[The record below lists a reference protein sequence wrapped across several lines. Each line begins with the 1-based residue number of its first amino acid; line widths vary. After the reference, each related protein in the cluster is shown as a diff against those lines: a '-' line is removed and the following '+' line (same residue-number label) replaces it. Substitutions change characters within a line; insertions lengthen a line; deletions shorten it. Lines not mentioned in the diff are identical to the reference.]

1 MIESYSFGN
10 IKINGKSYTSDVIIY
25 EDRVDGNWW
34 RKEGHSL
41 HPEDLKEMVKEKP
54 EVIIIGT
61 GAYGVMKI
69 PEETVEW
76 IESSG
81 IEIMGKPT
89 KEAVD
94 LYNEIAGRKKTFA
107 GLHLTC

>member
-1 MIESYSFGN
+1 MIESYTFGN

-69 PEETVEW
+69 PKKLW
-76 IESSG
+76 NG
-81 IEIMGKPT
+81 LNP
-89 KEAVD
+89 
-94 LYNEIAGRKKTFA
+94 AG
-107 GLHLTC
+107 